1 VPVLAILGYALL
13 TTFIIN
19 DPIKVY
25 LTRKF
30 KNNAKDF
37 VDLKS
42 QK

>member
-25 LTRKF
+25 LIRKF
-30 KNNAKDF
+30 KTT
-37 VDLKS
+37 
-42 QK
+42 QR